1 MPTGDETEKTTLE
14 RQVFPSAGSRW
25 EVPEIEAIEIWGSAL
40 ISQTVTKTYL
50 TLNRAGQFIRSS
62 YSFGGT
68 GPGAAVTVN
77 FATAPKDTKG
87 TYEVLPAG
95 TIQLTFEDGHV
106 EVGSTFFWD
115 AEKGRDPN
123 KAGLHVIEDT
133 FFGPPDD

>member
-1 MPTGDETEKTTLE
+1 M
-14 RQVFPSAGSRW
+14 
-25 EVPEIEAIEIWGSAL
+25 
-40 ISQTVTKTYL
+40 
-50 TLNRAGQFIRSS
+50 
-62 YSFGGT
+62 
-68 GPGAAVTVN
+68 TVN

-95 TIQLTFEDGHV
+95 TIKLTFEDGHT

-123 KAGLHVIEDT
+123 KAGLHVIDDT